1 MAQRPLFRIVC
12 AACLSTAMAT
22 AHADPQL
29 PGRVLRVVD
38 GDSLILDV
46 RGSQLLVNL
55 AGIDAPEPSQP
66 WGTAAAQR
74 LSAMMT
80 GLFVVVE
87 VEDSGRDR
95 EIHGRI
101 VVKGRDAAL
110 DLLYDG
116 LARSTIGLNGP
127 QGIKHPYVQAE
138 RQARAARRGLWSD
151 NPPVTP

>member
-1 MAQRPLFRIVC
+1 MVGSSILPVLAPSRRAAVRRGTGGVSHGAAPALSNRVC
-12 AACLSTAMAT
+12 RLPEYGHGHRARR
-22 AHADPQL
+22 PQL
-29 PGRVLRVVD
+29 PGGVLRVVD

-46 RGSQLLVNL
+46 RGSQLL
-55 AGIDAPEPSQP
+55 GQPGRDRCPEPSQP

-116 LARSTIGLNGP
+116 LAGRPS
-127 QGIKHPYVQAE
+127 V
-138 RQARAARRGLWSD
+138 
-151 NPPVTP
+151 